1 MLSIYCPNRRGSYF
15 REPLPMFKSAN
26 EDLAKNWKFQI
37 CPSLQK
43 YKPKYDSQIT
53 FTQNWEYFSPHLE
66 ATHSIVEYSIHLEF
80 LSPSRHSF
88 LTILGFYGGCMGHR
102 TTKSAIILFLW
113 VRILGPGLHLL
124 HEVSSKPLWK
134 VHKKQFPIVGGS
146 KKRIVFAKFVQF
158 SIGSCANCAT
168 SHPRQ
173 SSVNV
178 SLAFDAF
185 SDFHHYVHIQ
195 NIRPWNTF
203 ILM

>member
-1 MLSIYCPNRRGSYF
+1 MLSIYCPNRRGPYF

-102 TTKSAIILFLW
+102 TTKSAIIPFYEFGYW
-113 VRILGPGLHLL
+113 EPGLHLL
-124 HEVSSKPLWK
+124 HEPRRFEKCTKSSFQL
-134 VHKKQFPIVGGS
+134 S
-146 KKRIVFAKFVQF
+146 LSSSRIVCAKFVQF
-158 SIGSCANCAT
+158 SIANPPVV
-168 SHPRQ
+168 HPTMRQ

-178 SLAFDAF
+178 F
-185 SDFHHYVHIQ
+185 SNWCFWHWKLS
-195 NIRPWNTF
+195 PK
-203 ILM
+203 